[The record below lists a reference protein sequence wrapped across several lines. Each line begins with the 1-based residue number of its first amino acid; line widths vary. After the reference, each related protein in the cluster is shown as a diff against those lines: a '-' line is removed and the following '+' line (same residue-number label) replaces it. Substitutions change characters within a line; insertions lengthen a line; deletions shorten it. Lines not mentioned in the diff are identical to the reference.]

1 MLARLDWELE
11 QRKRLTHQLEVAT
24 SEKQKVLED
33 IESKQKFL
41 SSLQPQLDVI
51 LKATL
56 PVQEQMGMLFE
67 RTRTQH
73 NLALYLPE
81 SLYVLFVQARA
92 YQEAL
97 DENLTV
103 SIEGD
108 VEVAKVFIS
117 RSSPEVNEEGE
128 SDSDHEEQQSQKRK
142 KRRRTVDQAL
152 LDKQDNMMKIHPLS
166 VRFLV
171 KCNGITI
178 FV

>member
-1 MLARLDWELE
+1 
-11 QRKRLTHQLEVAT
+11 
-24 SEKQKVLED
+24 
-33 IESKQKFL
+33 
-41 SSLQPQLDVI
+41 
-51 LKATL
+51 
-56 PVQEQMGMLFE
+56 
-67 RTRTQH
+67 
-73 NLALYLPE
+73 
-81 SLYVLFVQARA
+81 VLFVQARA